1 MDEHLRSGIRALAER
16 DDTWV
21 TLETLQRYLDEGSW
35 SEHSFVHDLERHARE
50 RPDTTAIID
59 DDGRRTTYGEYEQR
73 TRHLAEGLLDL
84 GLEPG
89 DRVAMQL
96 PNGSEFC
103 LTLLACARVRLVPV
117 FLHMAYGEHD
127 LEYVLD
133 LTGARALVV
142 PADFRGREFL
152 PLARTLRDRIA
163 ALEHLVVVEGP
174 EHDPEGGPRY
184 DEPVFEDLLREGGSE
199 HDLEALR
206 PTGVDPFFI
215 MFTSGTT
222 GRPKAELHTHANN
235 LYWVRHFERAQQYPA
250 DAQWIIVTPIAHLT
264 GLGLGVLSALHRGA
278 ACTLLAAWD
287 AQRCVELIARD
298 RPTYLLG
305 ATPMLID
312 LARLPDLVEREVAS
326 IRGIAYAGAPCP
338 AEILSSLHRTLD
350 AEIGAFYGYTE
361 AGVTH
366 GTRPGDPISVT
377 SRSIG
382 TVLDGVEMRLVDDE
396 GRDVELPGQGEVWS
410 RGPSFVVGYYGQP
423 EVTERMFTADGWF
436 RSADIVRF
444 DADGYGYFVSRRD
457 DLINRG
463 GYKIDPR
470 EIEEVLYEHPAVGQA
485 AVVAMP
491 DERLGQRAAVFV
503 VPASADVAVELG
515 DLTGFLA
522 DKGFSR
528 TKWPEALEVLDEFPM
543 TSTGKFMRYALR
555 EQAEQLRPQR

>member
-1 MDEHLRSGIRALAER
+1 MDDRLRAGIAALAER
-16 DDTWV
+16 DDTWATAEV
-21 TLETLQRYLDEGSW
+21 LQGYVDSGAW
-35 SEHSFVHDLERHARE
+35 TEHSFVDDLERHAVE
-50 RPDTTAIID
+50 RPDATAIID
-59 DDGRRTTYGEYEQR
+59 DDGRRTTYGEYER
-73 TRHLAEGLLDL
+73 LTRRLADGLLGL

-103 LTLLACARVRLVPV
+103 LTLLGCARARLVPV
-117 FLHMAYGEHD
+117 FLHLAYAEHD
-127 LEYVLD
+127 LEYVLG
-133 LTGARALVV
+133 LTGARALIV
-142 PADFRGREFL
+142 PERIRDREFV
-152 PLARTLRDRIA
+152 PMALALRDRMPSV
-163 ALEHLVVVEGP
+163 EQVVVV
-174 EHDPEGGPRY
+174 GGRTG
-184 DEPVFEDLLREGGSE
+184 DDRTAFEDLLAPGGEE
-199 HDLEALR
+199 HDLERLR
-206 PTGVDPFFI
+206 PTGADPFFI

-235 LYWVRHFERAQQYPA
+235 LFWIRSFERVQQYPV
-250 DAQWIIVTPIAHLT
+250 DAQWLIVTPIAHLT

-287 AQRCVELIARD
+287 AEHCVELIARD

-312 LARLPDLVEREVAS
+312 LARLPQLGERDVRS
-326 IRGIAYAGAPCP
+326 LRGIAYAGAPCP
-338 AEILSSLHRTLD
+338 AEILNSLNGALD

-366 GTRPGDPISVT
+366 GTRPGDPISIT

-396 GRDVELPGQGEVWS
+396 GRDVELPGEGEVWS

-423 EVTERMFTADGWF
+423 ETTERMFTPDGWF

-444 DADGYGYFVSRRD
+444 DVDGYGYFVSRRD

-470 EIEEVLYEHPAVGQA
+470 EIEEILYEHPGVGQA

-503 VPASADVAVELG
+503 VPADGDGTLALG
-515 DLTGFLA
+515 DLTAFL
-522 DKGFSR
+522 DEKGLSR
-528 TKWPEALEVLDEFPM
+528 TKWPEALELVEAFPM

-555 EQAEQLRPQR
+555 ERAERLRPER